1 MARGLRMA
9 TLVQSKPLKSL
20 APDLLEIA
28 LGWLSLVLLAVV
40 IVALLRGFAH
50 WPEVPWTVWVHLGT
64 MMTAL
69 AITPAILW
77 HPRGT
82 MRHRVLGYTWVACLF
97 VTAALSFWIRVSHP
111 GHLSFIHIL
120 SAWTLVI
127 LPVIVFAARSG
138 NVVRHRRSVR
148 GMVIGALLIA
158 GFFTLPPFRMLGEW
172 LFGLR

>member
-1 MARGLRMA
+1 MMA
-9 TLVQSKPLKSL
+9 TLAKAEANAERAAVSL
-20 APDLLEIA
+20 APDRLETA

-40 IVALLRGFAH
+40 VVAIARGYAH
-50 WPEVPWTVWVHLGT
+50 WGEVPGTIWVHLAT
-64 MMTAL
+64 MMAAL

-82 MRHRVLGYTWVACLF
+82 TRHRVLGYTWCACLF
-97 VTAALSFWIRVSHP
+97 TTAALSFWIRVSHP

-120 SAWTLVI
+120 SGWTLLMVPFI
-127 LPVIVFAARSG
+127 IFAARTG
-138 NVVRHRRSVR
+138 RTGRHRRAVR

-172 LFGLR
+172 LLG